1 MPFALFGETAM
12 SSSSHISAQVAQPR
26 NEETMNWVA
35 QLSRIAVGDQIAL
48 ASFYD
53 STNSRVFSL
62 ILRILANHSNS
73 EEVLLDVYLQVWR
86 QAANYRIERGTP
98 LVWLMTI
105 ARSRALDRLRSG
117 RQERQCNQSLDLAR
131 ELRSFETLPDRS
143 AINNEHQQMIRKAL
157 RTLSIEQRQ
166 ALELAYFSGLS
177 QSEIAEKIGKP
188 LGTVKTRL
196 RLGMIKLKNVLTPQ
210 LNGN

>member
-1 MPFALFGETAM
+1 MPSTSLIT
-12 SSSSHISAQVAQPR
+12 HVTQPR
-26 NEETMNWVA
+26 TEETRNWVA

-62 ILRILANHSNS
+62 ILRILTNHSNS
-73 EEVLLDVYLQVWR
+73 EEVLVDVYLQVWR

-98 LVWLMTI
+98 MVWLMTI
-105 ARSRALDRLRSG
+105 ARSRALDRLRAG
-117 RQERQCNQSLDLAR
+117 RQERQCNQPLDLAS
-131 ELRSFETLPDRS
+131 ELRSFEALPDSS
-143 AINNEHQQMIRKAL
+143 AINHEHQQIIRKAL
-157 RTLSIEQRQ
+157 MTLSIEQRQ

-196 RLGMIKLKNVLTPQ
+196 RLGMMKLKNVLAPQ

>member
-1 MPFALFGETAM
+1 M
-12 SSSSHISAQVAQPR
+12 SATSPITAQVISPHT
-26 NEETMNWVA
+26 EETKNWVA
-35 QLSRIAVGDQIAL
+35 QLSQIAVGDQLAL

-62 ILRILANHSNS
+62 ILRILTNHSNS
-73 EEVLLDVYLQVWR
+73 EEVLVDVYLQVWR

-98 LVWLMTI
+98 MVWLMTI

-117 RQERQCNQSLDLAR
+117 RQERQCNQPLDLAR
-131 ELRSFETLPDRS
+131 ELRSFEALPDSS
-143 AINNEHQQMIRKAL
+143 AINNEYQQIIRKAL
-157 RTLSIEQRQ
+157 MTLSIEQRQ

-177 QSEIAEKIGKP
+177 HSEIAEKLGQP

-196 RLGMIKLKNVLTPQ
+196 RLGMMKLKDILVPQ
-210 LNGN
+210 LVRK

>member
-1 MPFALFGETAM
+1 MSATSPITAQIIRP
-12 SSSSHISAQVAQPR
+12 HT
-26 NEETMNWVA
+26 EETKNWVA

-62 ILRILANHSNS
+62 ILRILTNHSNS
-73 EEVLLDVYLQVWR
+73 EEVLVDVYLQVWR
-86 QAANYRIERGTP
+86 QAANYQIERGTP
-98 LVWLMTI
+98 MVWLMTI

-131 ELRSFETLPDRS
+131 ELRSFEALPDSS
-143 AINNEHQQMIRKAL
+143 AINNEHQQIIRKAL
-157 RTLSIEQRQ
+157 MTLSIEQRQ

-196 RLGMIKLKNVLTPQ
+196 RLGMMKLKNILVPQ